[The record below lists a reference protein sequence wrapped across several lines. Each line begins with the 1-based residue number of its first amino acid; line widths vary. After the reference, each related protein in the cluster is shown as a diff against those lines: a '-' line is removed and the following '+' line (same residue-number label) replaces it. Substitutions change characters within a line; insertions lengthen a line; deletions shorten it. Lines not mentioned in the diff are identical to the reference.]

1 MYVRRLTQLE
11 KEGIEIAS
19 MIKGL
24 INSLSKWQPHSAF
37 SFACPVK
44 QPAGLPDED
53 RGFTGELSAFSF
65 FLLSAPCSRQV
76 AFVVQK
82 RE

>member
-24 INSLSKWQPHSAF
+24 INSLSKWQ
-37 SFACPVK
+37 
-44 QPAGLPDED
+44 
-53 RGFTGELSAFSF
+53 
-65 FLLSAPCSRQV
+65 LL
-76 AFVVQK
+76 
-82 RE
+82 